1 MPEPISVFRLKTDL
15 KNWTDLGF
23 LDCELNF
30 RQLKK
35 HEKRLL
41 SIFCEFRFWYRFW
54 LSKALSLNR
63 CWKKWFLELR
73 NALESSWS
81 SSRYF
86 SKIYTAL
93 FQADNVTWFVP
104 FRINE
109 LFTQLVKIS
118 DQDSTLV
125 QIGPV
130 KLFHPVRSNR
140 SLDNLEWKIEK
151 KKVSKELN
159 QSERRVIK
167 KTWSNGIRGK

>member
-1 MPEPISVFRLKTDL
+1 MNWIFGNWKNTKNGCFR
-15 KNWTDLGF
+15 F
-23 LDCELNF
+23 
-30 RQLKK
+30 
-35 HEKRLL
+35 
-41 SIFCEFRFWYRFW
+41 FCEFRFWYRFW

-151 KKVSKELN
+151 RKSPKNWTKV
-159 QSERRVIK
+159 
-167 KTWSNGIRGK
+167 RGVW